1 MRIAGRLY
9 RRSWPKEPRSVTAS
23 RPCCGAWLHGSVL
36 LGWYLAPHSAR
47 SLANALSVSVSAA
60 CCASSSAS
68 CGADGGVTAARAG
81 PAAAAARA
89 ASPRGRRAAPER
101 VLHGC
106 RFHSATVAT
115 LRSAARAAGGGPGGQ
130 GGG

>member
-9 RRSWPKEPRSVTAS
+9 RRSWPKEPRSVTHS
-23 RPCCGAWLHGSVL
+23 RPCWVAWLHGSVL

-68 CGADGGVTAARAG
+68 GGADGGVTAARAG
-81 PAAAAARA
+81 PAAAAART

-115 LRSAARAAGGGPGGQ
+115 LRGGAAPGVGAQ
-130 GGG
+130 GSQSG